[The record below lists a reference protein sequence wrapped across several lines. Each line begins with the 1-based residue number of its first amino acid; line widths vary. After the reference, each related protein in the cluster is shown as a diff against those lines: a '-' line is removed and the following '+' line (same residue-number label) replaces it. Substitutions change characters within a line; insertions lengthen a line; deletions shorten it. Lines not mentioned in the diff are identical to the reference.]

1 MDNERSTS
9 FSKDIEGLHSEEKA
23 IDRETPLSDKFNPA
37 PEQDN
42 KPTVL
47 PPGEG
52 SRMVQQDAPHLR
64 PTPSGPMRDIP
75 DRYASASKYGKEHD
89 EADRRIREAIEAK
102 ARQRQ
107 GREQDHERE
116 R

>member
-9 FSKDIEGLHSEEKA
+9 FSKNVEGLHNEKSA
-23 IDRETPLSDKFNPA
+23 LDHEKPLSDKFNPA

-42 KPTVL
+42 KPTVV

-75 DRYASASKYGKEHD
+75 DRYAATTKLGQERD
-89 EADRRIREAIEAK
+89 DADARIRKAIEAK

>member
-9 FSKDIEGLHSEEKA
+9 FSKNIEGLHNEKNA
-23 IDRETPLSDKFNPA
+23 LDHEKPLSDKFNPT

-42 KPTVL
+42 KPTVV

-75 DRYASASKYGKEHD
+75 DSYASATKLGKEHD
-89 EADRRIREAIEAK
+89 AADERIRKAIEAK
-102 ARQRQ
+102 ARQREGREKDQ
-107 GREQDHERE
+107 GRER
-116 R
+116 

>member
-9 FSKDIEGLHSEEKA
+9 FSKNIEGLHHEENA
-23 IDRETPLSDKFNPA
+23 LDHTPSVRDQFSPA

-42 KPTVL
+42 ELKVVET
-47 PPGEG
+47 GEG
-52 SRMVQQDAPHLR
+52 SRMVQEDAPVLR

-75 DRYASASKYGKEHD
+75 DRYAAATKLGREQD
-89 EADRRIREAIEAK
+89 EADKRIREAIEAK
-102 ARQRQ
+102 ARQRH